1 MFVGMLKVGLT
12 GGIGCGKSSAV
23 AVFRDYGIPV
33 IDADQIAHEVVE
45 PGEPALQQIV
55 EQFGSDVLDDMGR
68 LDRAAI
74 RQRVFADQATLQQL
88 EAIVHPV
95 IRQTII
101 ERMDELTAQQQDKP
115 YILIDV
121 PLLFEKDY
129 QSMFERVI
137 AVDCLPEQQ
146 IARVSQRDGSPE
158 ETIKGIMDKQVSRE
172 TRLHRATDV
181 IENTT
186 TLSDL
191 QRQVIELH
199 NKFSAM
205 TAS

>member
-1 MFVGMLKVGLT
+1 MLKIGLT

-23 AVFRDYGIPV
+23 AFFRDFGIPV
-33 IDADQIAHEVVE
+33 IDADQIAREVVE
-45 PGEPALQQIV
+45 PGEPVLQQIV
-55 EQFGSDVLDDMGR
+55 EQFGNDILDETGH

-74 RQRVFADQATLQQL
+74 RQRVFADQASLQQL
-88 EAIVHPV
+88 EAIIHPV

-101 ERMDELTAQQQDKP
+101 ERMDELTTQQRDKP
-115 YILIDV
+115 YIVVDV

-158 ETIKGIMDKQVSRE
+158 ETIKGIMAKQVSRE
-172 TRLHRATDV
+172 TRLHLASDI

-191 QRQVIELH
+191 QRQVVDLH

>member
-1 MFVGMLKVGLT
+1 MLKIGLT

-23 AVFRDYGIPV
+23 AVFRDFGIPV
-33 IDADQIAHEVVE
+33 IDADQIAREVVE
-45 PGEPALQQIV
+45 PGEPVLQQIV
-55 EQFGSDVLDDMGR
+55 EQFGNDILDATGH

-88 EAIVHPV
+88 EAIIHPV

-115 YILIDV
+115 YILVDV
-121 PLLFEKDY
+121 PLLLEKDY
-129 QSMFERVI
+129 QSMFERVV

-158 ETIKGIMDKQVSRE
+158 ETIKGIMAKQVSRE
-172 TRLHRATDV
+172 TRVRLASDI

-191 QRQVIELH
+191 QRQVVELH

-205 TAS
+205 VAS

>member
-1 MFVGMLKVGLT
+1 MLKVGLT

-23 AVFRDYGIPV
+23 TFFRDYGIPV
-33 IDADQIAHEVVE
+33 IDADQIAREVVE

-55 EQFGSDVLDDMGR
+55 EQFGGDILDEAGD

-74 RQRVFADQATLQQL
+74 RQRVFADQAALQQL
-88 EAIVHPV
+88 EAIIHPV
-95 IRQTII
+95 IRDTII
-101 ERMDELTAQQQDKP
+101 ARMHEAMTQSRGKP
-115 YILIDV
+115 YVLVDV

-129 QSMFERVI
+129 QSLFDRVI

-158 ETIKGIMDKQVSRE
+158 ETIRGIMSKQVSRE
-172 TRLHRATDV
+172 QRLALATDI

-186 TLSDL
+186 TLTDL
-191 QRQVIELH
+191 KQQVIELH

-205 TAS
+205 NAS